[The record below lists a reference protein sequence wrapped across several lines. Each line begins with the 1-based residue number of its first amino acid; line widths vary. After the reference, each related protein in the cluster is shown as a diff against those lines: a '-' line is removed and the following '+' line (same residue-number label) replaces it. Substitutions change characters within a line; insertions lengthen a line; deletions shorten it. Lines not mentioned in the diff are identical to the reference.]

1 MYRFHFQLSFKT
13 NKQTHWLLF
22 FFFFPV
28 VECTDFTLSIFFFCC
43 CLKTGITD
51 AASGTVLWIQCVDLL
66 LILSPFLCC
75 VCLPQ
80 CPETSPPPPDSFQE
94 AYPGWMYAGQ
104 KLLVDLTI
112 SGVIK
117 GRWTK
122 AMLKRQKYCQTLWTI
137 LLLDVRRKTFTVS
150 FSWVFPGPQ
159 ESHLQ
164 PQGNCP
170 LPALGSR

>member
-1 MYRFHFQLSFKT
+1 MYRFHFQLPFKT
-13 NKQTHWLLF
+13 NKQTHWLHF
-22 FFFFPV
+22 FFFFFQLWSV
-28 VECTDFTLSIFFFCC
+28 QILHSIFFHCY
-43 CLKTGITD
+43 LKTGITD
-51 AASGTVLWIQCVDLL
+51 AALGTVLWIQCVDLL
-66 LILSPFLCC
+66 LILSPFLCW

-94 AYPGWMYAGQ
+94 ACPGWMYAGQ
-104 KLLVDLTI
+104 KLLVDSTI

-122 AMLKRQKYCQTLWTI
+122 AMLKRKKYCQTLWTI